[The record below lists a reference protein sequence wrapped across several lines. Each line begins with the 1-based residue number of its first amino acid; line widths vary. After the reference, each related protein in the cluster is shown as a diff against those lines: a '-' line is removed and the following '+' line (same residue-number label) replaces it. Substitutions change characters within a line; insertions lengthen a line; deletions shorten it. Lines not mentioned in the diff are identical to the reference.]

1 MADPTASTVR
11 AAVPADAPGIAD
23 VCTRAYRA
31 TYRDLLPEAFV
42 DDVVARFYDETRVRS
57 ETVPAPPH
65 WLGYVVAEEAGS
77 VVGAA
82 GGAITGAGVGE
93 LYVLY
98 LDPDRRGEGIGTRL
112 LDHVTAQLRDHG
124 ATGMWVSVA
133 EGNDL
138 GVPFYRA
145 RGFVECDRVPMHI
158 SAADD
163 GLWSLR
169 MHRVIARS
177 SRQS

>member
-1 MADPTASTVR
+1 MGEPTAVGVR
-11 AAVPADAPGIAD
+11 AATPSDAPGIAD
-23 VCTRAYRA
+23 VCARAYRA

-57 ETVPAPPH
+57 EIVPAPPH
-65 WLGYVVAEEAGS
+65 WLGYVVAEEMGT

-82 GGAITGAGVGE
+82 GGAITADGVGE

-98 LDPDRRGEGIGTRL
+98 LDPVRRGEGIGTRL
-112 LDHVTAQLRDHG
+112 LDHVTGQLRAHG
-124 ATGMWVSVA
+124 ATEMWVSVA

-145 RGFVECDRVPMHI
+145 RGFVERDRVPMHT

-163 GLWSLR
+163 DLWSLR
-169 MHRVIARS
+169 MHRRITRS